1 MLVAVRVSL
10 VPCIKKHHPKA
21 DVTMTDIHA
30 MAIQSARQTLAENQ
44 LEGQVIASDV
54 FSHIEGKFDLII
66 SNPPFH

>member
-1 MLVAVRVSL
+1 
-10 VPCIKKHHPKA
+10 
-21 DVTMTDIHA
+21 MTDIHA

-66 SNPPFH
+66 SNRLSTMESTLLIVQ